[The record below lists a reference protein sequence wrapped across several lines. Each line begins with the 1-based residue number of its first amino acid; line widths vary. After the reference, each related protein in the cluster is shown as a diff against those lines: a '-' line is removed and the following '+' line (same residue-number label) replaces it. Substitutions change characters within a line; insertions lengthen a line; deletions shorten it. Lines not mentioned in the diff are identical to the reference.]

1 MPNQADTSYA
11 TLACDDGKTAS
22 THDWTWDAKDRSKSV
37 VLEQQNTQVVF
48 HPTYSSGTA
57 AVFGSLPLISP
68 HHHYWEVKMLS
79 PVYGTDVM
87 VGLATMEINT
97 TSHTHSFASLLG
109 HDNHSWG
116 FSYNGFAQHGGKK
129 VIYGSRWGEGNTVGV
144 HYDSWRGT
152 VEFYL
157 DKKPLGLA
165 FSGLQGKE
173 VFPIVSSTAA
183 KSEMKLL
190 TAQSFPNN
198 LQFSCLKKLS
208 DKLPG
213 SSILQLYLPPGL
225 RNFIQNNY
233 WFFINL
239 QSEKCLQI
247 SADSPP
253 LAGLVTKF
261 VDDRFLL
268 SISSPAKRK
277 AIDEDSQS
285 EDEECFLLRP
295 KNLRSK
301 KLALMRKCQ
310 AGGIKGLPEEVA
322 SSPLSQPT
330 PCTSQDVHYKK
341 EDTPVTAAHCDIDTD
356 VKHSAE
362 DAPEEEVIF
371 ATPQRKKR
379 FTLRKK

>member
-1 MPNQADTSYA
+1 MSQ
-11 TLACDDGKTAS
+11 
-22 THDWTWDAKDRSKSV
+22 SV
-37 VLEQQNTQVVF
+37 MLVQFNTQIIF

-57 AVFGSLPLISP
+57 SVFGSIPLVSP
-68 HHHYWEVKMLS
+68 YHHYWEVKMLS
-79 PVYGTDVM
+79 PVYGTDMM
-87 VGLATMEINT
+87 VGLATKEINT

-109 HDNHSWG
+109 HDSHSWG
-116 FSYNGFAQHGGKK
+116 FSYQGFVQHKGKK
-129 VIYGSRWGEGNTVGV
+129 VVYGRRWGKGNTVGV

-152 VEFYL
+152 LEFYL
-157 DKKPLGLA
+157 DRQPLGLA

-183 KSEMKLL
+183 KSEMKLI
-190 TAQSFPNN
+190 TAQSFQNN

-213 SSILQLYLPPGL
+213 SGILNLYLPPGL
-225 RNFIQNNY
+225 RSFIQNNY

-239 QSEKCLQI
+239 QTEKCLQI
-247 SADSPP
+247 SSDSPP
-253 LAGLVTKF
+253 AGSAGPGLACKF
-261 VDDRFLL
+261 VDDRFLVKMA
-268 SISSPAKRK
+268 SPAKRK
-277 AIDEDSQS
+277 AIEDDSQS

-310 AGGIKGLPEEVA
+310 AAGMKNSPGGGGL

-330 PCTSQDVHYKK
+330 PCTSQDVHYMK
-341 EDTPVTAAHCDIDTD
+341 DDSPATTPVPAPVLDT
-356 VKHSAE
+356 VVQPSAE
-362 DAPEEEVIF
+362 VDTEEEVIF

>member
-1 MPNQADTSYA
+1 MLSLAPGACHDDDRGDT
-11 TLACDDGKTAS
+11 DDGLER
-22 THDWTWDAKDRSKSV
+22 HDWTWDTTTRSQSV
-37 VLEQQNTQVVF
+37 RLVQFNTQIIF
-48 HPTYSSGTA
+48 HPTYSAGTA
-57 AVFGSLPLISP
+57 SVFGSLPLLTP

-87 VGLATMEINT
+87 VGLATKAINT

-109 HDNHSWG
+109 HDSHSWG
-116 FSYNGFAQHGGKK
+116 FSYQGFVQHGGKK
-129 VIYGSRWGEGNTVGV
+129 VAYGSRWGKGNTVGV

-157 DKKPLGLA
+157 DRKPLGLA
-165 FSGLQGKE
+165 CTGLLGKE

-183 KSEMKLL
+183 KSEMKLV
-190 TAQSFPNN
+190 TAQSFSNN

-213 SSILQLYLPPGL
+213 SNILNLCMPPGL
-225 RNFIQNNY
+225 RSFIQNNY

-239 QSEKCLQI
+239 QAEKCLQI
-247 SADSPP
+247 SSDSPP
-253 LAGLVTKF
+253 SSSCRF
-261 VDDRFLL
+261 VDDTISMV
-268 SISSPAKRK
+268 SISSKTKRK
-277 AIDEDSQS
+277 NVEDDSHS

-310 AGGIKGLPEEVA
+310 ADGAGA
-322 SSPLSQPT
+322 CSPLSQPI
-330 PCTSQDVHYKK
+330 PCTSQDVYYKK
-341 EDTPVTAAHCDIDTD
+341 DDTPVAGNVFPNEATEIPSAD
-356 VKHSAE
+356 V
-362 DAPEEEVIF
+362 DNEEEVIP